1 MAVYT
6 DNPQFATAFL
16 PTEVTSGFMPATVSG
31 PFNHPADTPG
41 GLTDPSIE
49 KVLAQVFPDR
59 GMLRSAP
66 HSGSPWSTLVL
77 SESSNGSQYDLLID
91 LARDSVPLPDRIAC
105 LAGSGTGFHG
115 FKGRAWASPP
125 GNVYLA
131 THFAPKREI
140 PRFEVAFTILATLS
154 VVDAL
159 DQIVGLEG
167 RAQIKW
173 VNDILLEGAKVA
185 GVLAYTQTQ
194 GRTVTS
200 AILGIGLN
208 VNTTPRVQPT
218 PFVPEVSS
226 LRGSLGTKAN
236 GLRASAFESLTHA
249 LNRNYDTLLQEGIDP
264 LLERYRLRSLVIGED
279 VVICSETS
287 DQEMNVLTHGRVMA
301 LGENLE
307 LIFRNKPEPV
317 RGGRLVLGSRLEST
331 QG

>member
-1 MAVYT
+1 MTVYT
-6 DNPQFATAFL
+6 DNPQFATTFL
-16 PTEVTSGFMPATVSG
+16 PPEVADGFVS
-31 PFNHPADTPG
+31 PADFGPN
-41 GLTDPSIE
+41 DPS
-49 KVLAQVFPDR
+49 VDSLLAQVFPDR
-59 GMLRSAP
+59 GNLQSAP
-66 HSGSPWSTLVL
+66 LEGSPWSALLL
-77 SESSNGSQYDLLID
+77 SESSKGSQYDLLID
-91 LARDSVPLPDRIAC
+91 LARGSDPLPDRIAC
-105 LAGSGTGFHG
+105 LAGSGSGFHG

-125 GNVYLA
+125 GNIYLA
-131 THFAPKREI
+131 AHFAPEMEI

-194 GRTVTS
+194 GRTVSS

-208 VNTTPRVQPT
+208 VNTTPRVQST

-226 LRGSLGTKAN
+226 LRGTLGTEAT
-236 GLRASAFESLTHA
+236 GLRSLAFDFLSLA
-249 LNRNYDTLLQEGIDP
+249 LNRNYDALLQDGVDP
-264 LLERYRLRSLVIGED
+264 LLERYRQRSMVIGED

-287 DQEMNVLTHGRVMA
+287 DQEIDVLTQGRVLA

-307 LIFRNKPEPV
+307 LILRNKPEPV
-317 RGGRLVLGSRLEST
+317 TGGRLVLGPRDEDT